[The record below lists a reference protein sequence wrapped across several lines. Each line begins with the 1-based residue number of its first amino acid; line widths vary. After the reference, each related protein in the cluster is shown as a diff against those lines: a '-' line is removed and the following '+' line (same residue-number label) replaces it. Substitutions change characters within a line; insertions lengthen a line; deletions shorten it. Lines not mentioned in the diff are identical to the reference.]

1 LNSGDTKKPNGGVY
15 PRRVNETPA
24 LNENLLEK
32 VLSRENMRK
41 AWERVKTNKGAAG
54 VDKMTLE
61 EFPGFARDN
70 WDKIRQAIMVNEY
83 RPQPV
88 RRVEI
93 PKPDG
98 GKRPLG
104 IPTVTDRVIQQAIA
118 QVLVP
123 IFDPTFSD
131 SSFGFRPGRSAHDA
145 VRQVAGYIA
154 EGYKIAVDIDL
165 SKFFDRVNHDILM
178 NRVARKV
185 RDKNLLRLI
194 GSYLRAG
201 VEIEGR
207 IQPTTQGVPQGGPLS
222 PLLANIVLYDL
233 DKELEKRGHRFA
245 RYADDFIIL
254 VKSQRAADRVM
265 ESVTRFLM
273 KQVKLEINDKKSHT
287 GPTDRTSFLGFRF
300 KGKRIIWSEQAL
312 EEFKRRIRLMTSR
325 SWGVSMEYRIQ
336 QLTTYIRGWINY
348 FGLSEYY
355 SPVPGLDKWL
365 RRRMRMCFWKQWKRP
380 HRRIAE
386 LLKLG
391 CPKSKAISVAL
402 SRQSYWHLARTYA
415 TQLGMTDDWLAKLG
429 LVSIRDLWIA
439 FHYPAQHHAGRQ
451 TS

>member
-1 LNSGDTKKPNGGVY
+1 MNSGNAKKPNGGALF
-15 PRRVNETPA
+15 RRTNGTPA

-32 VLSRENMRK
+32 VLSRDNPPEAEK
-41 AWERVKTNKGAAG
+41 RVKANKGASG
-54 VDKMTLE
+54 VDRMTLE
-61 EFPGFARDN
+61 DFPEFVRGN
-70 WDKIRQAIMVNEY
+70 WEKIRQAIMDGEY
-83 RPQPV
+83 QPRPV

-145 VRQVAGYIA
+145 VKQVSRYIT
-154 EGYKIAVDIDL
+154 EGYKVAVDIDL
-165 SKFFDRVNHDILM
+165 SKFFDSVNHDILM
-178 NRVARKV
+178 NRVARRT
-185 RDKNLLRLI
+185 RDKRLLRMI
-194 GSYLRAG
+194 GKYLRAG
-201 VEIEGR
+201 VEIEGK
-207 IQPTTQGVPQGGPLS
+207 IHPTTKGVPQGGPLS
-222 PLLANIVLYDL
+222 PLLANIVLDDL

-254 VKSQRAADRVM
+254 VRSQRAAERVI
-265 ESVTRFLM
+265 ESVKRFLM
-273 KQVKLEINDKKSHT
+273 KWLKLEVNEKKIHAS
-287 GPTDRTSFLGFRF
+287 PTDKTSFLGFVF
-300 KGKRIIWSEQAL
+300 KGKRIIWSEQAV

-325 SWGVSMEYRIQ
+325 SWGVSMDYRI
-336 QLTTYIRGWINY
+336 LRLSTYIRGWMNY

-355 SPVPGLDKWL
+355 SPIPGLDSWL

-380 HRRIAE
+380 RRRITE

-391 CPKSKAISVAL
+391 CPKRKAIWAGL
-402 SRQSYWHLARTYA
+402 SRQSYWHMARTYA
-415 TQLGMTDDWLAKLG
+415 TQLGMTDDWLKKLG
-429 LVSIRDLWIA
+429 VVSIRDLWIA
-439 FHYPAQHHAGRQ
+439 FHYPAQHRAV
-451 TS
+451 